1 MQIYRNFFCK
11 YCANARYLPYR
22 AEFKGLNGLFLTIR
36 SCKFM
41 QTKSRSAVR
50 AKVSKVR
57 LEDVA
62 ERLGISVSTVSRS
75 LAGHP
80 AISSETRGAVQ
91 AVAAEMGY
99 RIPSQGR
106 STRKSATKLIGVV
119 VGALH
124 NRFMTLLLTHL
135 HDALQEFD
143 YQITLMIDSMNDP
156 ENLLAFRPLIDGYLD
171 GMIFATATLDSPVV
185 AEMQRRGIP
194 LVLVVRSVD
203 DVRVDTVEI
212 DNIHAG
218 ALAVEHLYQ
227 LGHRRIGLVM
237 GSQNTSTSR
246 DRVGGALQW
255 LEGVGIAPT
264 SVPLI
269 YCDYTSEAGYSSA
282 IAMLGE
288 DNRVTGIV
296 AGNDTIALGVLEA
309 AKRQGIAVPQQ
320 LSVIGF
326 DDMPLAGSPLVA
338 LTSIRQPVE
347 AMARTAARRLV
358 DRIRA
363 GGMGAPVHDVL
374 PIQLVRRDTT
384 GPLS

>member
-1 MQIYRNFFCK
+1 M
-11 YCANARYLPYR
+11 P
-22 AEFKGLNGLFLTIR
+22 
-36 SCKFM
+36 
-41 QTKSRSAVR
+41 
-50 AKVSKVR
+50 SKVR

-62 ERLGISVSTVSRS
+62 KRLGVSVSTVSRS

-80 AISSETRGAVQ
+80 AISSATRSAVQ
-91 AVAAEMGY
+91 AVAAELGY

-143 YQITLMIDSMNDP
+143 FQITLMIDSMNDA

-203 DVRVDTVEI
+203 NVRVDTVEI
-212 DNIHAG
+212 DNVYAG
-218 ALAVEHLYQ
+218 AIAAEHLYE

-246 DRVGGALQW
+246 DRVKGASQW
-255 LEGVGIAPT
+255 LEGAGIGAVDLLRLHQR
-264 SVPLI
+264 SGLFQR
-269 YCDYTSEAGYSSA
+269 DRDAERRHSSHW
-282 IAMLGE
+282 
-288 DNRVTGIV
+288 DRRWKRHYRTGC
-296 AGNDTIALGVLEA
+296 
-309 AKRQGIAVPQQ
+309 
-320 LSVIGF
+320 
-326 DDMPLAGSPLVA
+326 AGSGEKAGHLG
-338 LTSIRQPVE
+338 
-347 AMARTAARRLV
+347 ARAAIDYRLSCPWLAHGSS
-358 DRIRA
+358 D
-363 GGMGAPVHDVL
+363 
-374 PIQLVRRDTT
+374 
-384 GPLS
+384 

>member
-1 MQIYRNFFCK
+1 
-11 YCANARYLPYR
+11 
-22 AEFKGLNGLFLTIR
+22 
-36 SCKFM
+36 M
-41 QTKSRSAVR
+41 QTKERAQGRS
-50 AKVSKVR
+50 KPSKVR

-62 ERLGISVSTVSRS
+62 ERLSLSISTVSRA

-80 AISSETRGAVQ
+80 AISSETRSAVQ
-91 AVAAEMGY
+91 TVAAELGY

-106 STRKSATKLIGVV
+106 PTRKSATKLIGVV

-203 DVRVDTVEI
+203 DVRVDTVEV

-218 ALAVEHLYQ
+218 TIAAEHLYQ

-237 GSQNTSTSR
+237 GAQNTSTSR
-246 DRVGGALQW
+246 DRAKGALQW
-255 LEGVGIAPT
+255 LEEAGIPRA
-264 SVPLI
+264 SVQLVFS
-269 YCDYTSEAGYSSA
+269 DYTSEAGYSSA
-282 IAMLGE
+282 IAMLSD
-288 DNRVTGIV
+288 DNRVTGII

-309 AKRQGIAVPQQ
+309 AKRQGVAVPQQ

-358 DRIRA
+358 ERIRA

-384 GPLS
+384 GPAG

>member
-1 MQIYRNFFCK
+1 
-11 YCANARYLPYR
+11 
-22 AEFKGLNGLFLTIR
+22 
-36 SCKFM
+36 M
-41 QTKSRSAVR
+41 QTNESTQGR
-50 AKVSKVR
+50 AKPAKVR

-62 ERLGISVSTVSRS
+62 ERLGLSISTVSRA

-80 AISSETRGAVQ
+80 AISSETRSAVQ
-91 AVAAEMGY
+91 TVAAELGY

-135 HDALQEFD
+135 HDALLEFD

-203 DVRVDTVEI
+203 NVRVDTVEV
-212 DNIHAG
+212 DNVHAG
-218 ALAVEHLYQ
+218 TIAAEHLHQ

-237 GSQNTSTSR
+237 GAQNTSTSR
-246 DRVGGALQW
+246 DRVKGALQW
-255 LEGVGIAPT
+255 LAEAGIPRE

-269 YCDYTSEAGYSSA
+269 FCDYTSEAGYSSA
-282 IAMLGE
+282 ISMLSD
-288 DNRVTGIV
+288 DNRVTGII

-309 AKRQGIAVPQQ
+309 AKRQGVAVPQQ

-358 DRIRA
+358 ERIRA

-374 PIQLVRRDTT
+374 PIQLVRRETT
-384 GPLS
+384 GPAG

>member
-1 MQIYRNFFCK
+1 M
-11 YCANARYLPYR
+11 AD
-22 AEFKGLNGLFLTIR
+22 FKR
-36 SCKFM
+36 SYGIAITTHQCKFM
-41 QTKSRSAVR
+41 QTKSRTGIR
-50 AKVSKVR
+50 AKASKVR

-91 AVAAEMGY
+91 AVAAELGY
-99 RIPSQGR
+99 RMPSQGR

-143 YQITLMIDSMNDP
+143 YQITLMIDSMNDAD
-156 ENLLAFRPLIDGYLD
+156 NLLAFRPLIDGYLD

-203 DVRVDTVEI
+203 DVKVDTVEV
-212 DNIHAG
+212 DNVHAG

-227 LGHRRIGLVM
+227 LGHRRVGLIM

-246 DRVGGALQW
+246 DRVKGALQW
-255 LEGVGIAPT
+255 LAGAGVSPT

-282 IAMLGE
+282 IAMLSE
-288 DNRVTGIV
+288 EARVTGIV

-309 AKRQGIAVPQQ
+309 AKRQSIAVPQQ
-320 LSVIGF
+320 LSIIGF
-326 DDMPLAGSPLVA
+326 DDMPLAGSPLVG

-358 DRIRA
+358 ERIRA

-384 GPLS
+384 GPMG